1 MKKVLIA
8 ADEVDKWSQLCEGLK
23 NEWECTTVNL
33 DVFEKFHTIA
43 VYDAVLMLV
52 RNDSRKLGR
61 LIWEVRQYSRAPI
74 IVVIPGI
81 QAVKK
86 YIEWGADLVFPHPS
100 VSLIN
105 TYLYALLRRFFIY
118 EWTYGVRTCD
128 SGNEFIR
135 RGNYNS
141 VYICIDN
148 SRDCEKWSY
157 TGIL

>member
-8 ADEVDKWSQLCEGLK
+8 ADEVDKWSRLCEGLQ

-33 DVFEKFHTIA
+33 DAFEKFHTIA

-52 RNDSRKLGR
+52 RRDNRKLGR

-105 TYLYALLRRFFIY
+105 TYLYALLRRSDIAWNTGRKREKQKIEY
-118 EWTYGVRTCD
+118 SCAAEPPVRGGVSHLSRR
-128 SGNEFIR
+128 NEP
-135 RGNYNS
+135 
-141 VYICIDN
+141 
-148 SRDCEKWSY
+148 
-157 TGIL
+157 L

>member
-52 RNDSRKLGR
+52 RNDNGKLGR

-81 QAVKK
+81 QAVFPSILTATMANRAQNGKK
-86 YIEWGADLVFPHPS
+86 SHLIEWQIMICIRRRWIIGKEKPSVRFPHSSCYFLRLLSITLQYP
-100 VSLIN
+100 VCQQ
-105 TYLYALLRRFFIY
+105 LLR
-118 EWTYGVRTCD
+118 
-128 SGNEFIR
+128 
-135 RGNYNS
+135 
-141 VYICIDN
+141 
-148 SRDCEKWSY
+148 
-157 TGIL
+157 

>member
-52 RNDSRKLGR
+52 RNDNGKLGR

-86 YIEWGADLVFPHPS
+86 YIEWGADLERV
-100 VSLIN
+100 
-105 TYLYALLRRFFIY
+105 
-118 EWTYGVRTCD
+118 
-128 SGNEFIR
+128 
-135 RGNYNS
+135 
-141 VYICIDN
+141 
-148 SRDCEKWSY
+148 
-157 TGIL
+157 

>member
-52 RNDSRKLGR
+52 RKENGKLGR
-61 LIWEVRQYSRAPI
+61 LIWEVLQYSRASI

-86 YIEWGADLVFPHPS
+86 YIEGGCRPGISESFGQPDQYVP
-100 VSLIN
+100 V
-105 TYLYALLRRFFIY
+105 
-118 EWTYGVRTCD
+118 
-128 SGNEFIR
+128 
-135 RGNYNS
+135 
-141 VYICIDN
+141 CIAQAF
-148 SRDCEKWSY
+148 
-157 TGIL
+157 

>member
-52 RNDSRKLGR
+52 RNDNGKLGR

-86 YIEWGADLVFPHPS
+86 YIEWGC
-100 VSLIN
+100 
-105 TYLYALLRRFFIY
+105 R
-118 EWTYGVRTCD
+118 
-128 SGNEFIR
+128 SGISTSF
-135 RGNYNS
+135 GQLDQH
-141 VYICIDN
+141 VPVCITQTFRYHMEHWKKKRKAGDHKERKTSN
-148 SRDCEKWSY
+148 
-157 TGIL
+157 

>member
-100 VSLIN
+100 VSLI
-105 TYLYALLRRFFIY
+105 TTCMHCSGVLTSHGTPEEKEKSRR
-118 EWTYGVRTCD
+118 
-128 SGNEFIR
+128 
-135 RGNYNS
+135 
-141 VYICIDN
+141 
-148 SRDCEKWSY
+148 
-157 TGIL
+157 